1 MALAWWSARRDLISI
16 ATTQQTPT
24 LEKIQQLKASVD
36 QLLDEL
42 DRKVALIEQR
52 IADVT
57 ALAAAPPTK
66 PPAAARTSKSV
77 EKVAAAKHS
86 EPSVRDPE
94 AVLNVQPAAVEPQQ
108 APPTQLGDSR
118 YGAVYAMADDGLGI
132 EDIAR
137 KTGLGSAEVEMVISL
152 RPKPGD

>member
-1 MALAWWSARRDLISI
+1 MPETQKERWRDCSRKASRLSIFIIAEESGVAEEGVDSPLASALGRVQRRATYCCAFRLAWAAVSAPRLPIC
-16 ATTQQTPT
+16 
-24 LEKIQQLKASVD
+24 
-36 QLLDEL
+36 
-42 DRKVALIEQR
+42 
-52 IADVT
+52 
-57 ALAAAPPTK
+57 
-66 PPAAARTSKSV
+66 TSGRLS
-77 EKVAAAKHS
+77 S
-86 EPSVRDPE
+86 E
-94 AVLNVQPAAVEPQQ
+94 AAVEPQQ